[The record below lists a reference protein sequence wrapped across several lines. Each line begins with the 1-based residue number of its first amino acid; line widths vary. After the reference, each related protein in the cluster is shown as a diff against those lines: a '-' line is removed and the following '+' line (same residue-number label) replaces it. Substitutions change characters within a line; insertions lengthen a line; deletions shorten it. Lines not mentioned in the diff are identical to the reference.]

1 MDNNNQKKTLYQR
14 NGVGVNS
21 LTNTT
26 YMNYEFD
33 IDSLYSTMVKL
44 DYLNRIN
51 PMEPINLNISSYGG
65 DVYAMLGLIDYI
77 RHMVPKVNTHCV
89 GTCMSYSVLLLV
101 VQVKER

>member
-1 MDNNNQKKTLYQR
+1 MEW
-14 NGVGVNS
+14 GVNS

-89 GTCMSYSVLLLV
+89 GTCMKLQLRFY
-101 VQVKER
+101 

>member
-1 MDNNNQKKTLYQR
+1 MDNNNQKTKLFIKEMEW
-14 NGVGVNS
+14 GVNS

-65 DVYAMLGLIDYI
+65 DVYGCW
-77 RHMVPKVNTHCV
+77 V
-89 GTCMSYSVLLLV
+89 
-101 VQVKER
+101 